1 MEEIW
6 TDIKEYEG
14 LYQVSNVGRVKSFDT
29 KDKLDRIRKGRVL
42 KPRRN
47 KTGYLQVTLCKN
59 GKHKTHSLHRLVAE
73 SFIPNPEN
81 KPQVNHIDEDKTNN
95 MVSNLEWSTSKENS
109 NHGTRNERVSKTKN
123 IPIIA
128 INLKTGESTDFCS
141 GKECARQLALDPA
154 HITNVLKGRRRQTG
168 GYTFQYKEEE
178 E

>member
-6 TDIKEYEG
+6 KDIGGFEG
-14 LYQVSNVGRVKSFDT
+14 LYQASNLGRVKSFDT

-59 GKHKTHSLHRLVAE
+59 GKHKTHYIHRLVAE
-73 SFIPNPEN
+73 AFIPNPEN

-109 NHGTRNERVSKTKN
+109 NYGTRNERVSKTKN

-128 INLKTGESTDFCS
+128 INLKTGESTDFGS
-141 GKECARQLALDPA
+141 GKECAIQLGLDPSS
-154 HITNVLKGRRRQTG
+154 ITKVIKGRYKQTR
-168 GYTFQYKEEE
+168 GYTFKYKEEN
-178 E
+178 